1 MKSGLALD
9 YRDGLLK
16 GGESGPVITPGV
28 PTKSLLLDAVR
39 HTNPKLMMPSE
50 EDKLS
55 DREIADLEKW
65 IEMGAPD
72 PREAPANAKGLAEHP
87 KLDLE
92 KGREHWSLKPIQRPK
107 VPKSK
112 YTNPIDA
119 FVFSAMEAK
128 GIEPAKPA
136 DRATWLRRV
145 SYSATGLPPSEKS
158 CGRKVVGQQALRSP
172 LGPTLAG
179 CRSLWRNFRSSR
191 TMAL

>member
-1 MKSGLALD
+1 MEAGLALD
-9 YRDGLLK
+9 YREGLLK
-16 GGESGPVITPGV
+16 GGDSGPAITPGV

-50 EDKLS
+50 ENKLS

-92 KGREHWSLKPIQRPK
+92 KAREHWSLKPIVRPK
-107 VPKSK
+107 VPE
-112 YTNPIDA
+112 TEFVNPIDA
-119 FVFSAMEAK
+119 FVFSAMKAK

-145 SYSATGLPPSEKS
+145 SYSATGLPPSVKELNDFVAEK
-158 CGRKVVGQQALRSP
+158 
-172 LGPTLAG
+172 
-179 CRSLWRNFRSSR
+179 
-191 TMAL
+191 